1 MGLFP
6 SYLHTSRS
14 REREADTAYYSISQY
29 TGHGSITLKEIS
41 RFSAPHISICVS
53 KVPILKK
60 NSRSNANMQPSI
72 MGVYISLHMMV
83 NRCTVN
89 SKHNT
94 QKRMKPSK
102 HLLYKG
108 GMLRTSP
115 CFIIR
120 SPLLLIRWNL
130 NPSEL
135 KSPSESSSLHRT
147 PSEVGVHKSLTSYG
161 IYNRQYD
168 C

>member
-14 REREADTAYYSISQY
+14 REGEADTAYYSISQY

-60 NSRSNANMQPSI
+60 NSRSNANMHPSI
-72 MGVYISLHMMV
+72 MGVYISLHMTV
-83 NRCTVN
+83 NRWHCEL
-89 SKHNT
+89 KT
-94 QKRMKPSK
+94 QHTEKNEA
-102 HLLYKG
+102 LKG

-135 KSPSESSSLHRT
+135 ESPSESSSLHRT

>member
-14 REREADTAYYSISQY
+14 REGEADTVYYSISQY
-29 TGHGSITLKEIS
+29 TSHGSITLKEIS

-72 MGVYISLHMMV
+72 MGVYISLHMIV

-89 SKHNT
+89 SKHRT

-108 GMLRTSP
+108 GMLSHLVSSYALLFCSYAGILIHLNWNAQVNP
-115 CFIIR
+115 
-120 SPLLLIRWNL
+120 PLSIGLPRKLVYT
-130 NPSEL
+130 
-135 KSPSESSSLHRT
+135 K
-147 PSEVGVHKSLTSYG
+147 V
-161 IYNRQYD
+161 
-168 C
+168 